1 MKLSRSDIVLLKGA
15 SMTDLE
21 EAFRRV
27 WFIES
32 RFSSVKQSHGSS
44 APTAS
49 FLLNLEGSL
58 YVNSDLITS
67 CSSAWKISE
76 FGSLSIDAP

>member
-15 SMTDLE
+15 SMTDLD

-32 RFSSVKQSHGSS
+32 RFSSVKQSQGSS

-58 YVNSDLITS
+58 
-67 CSSAWKISE
+67 
-76 FGSLSIDAP
+76 